1 MKRKLLSALLALSLT
16 FSLSA
21 APAAAL
27 TLDEARQLLRD
38 HYVDQIPES
47 ILSLDSLDEILEA
60 LGDPYTYYM
69 TAEQYQ
75 QFTDSVNGETL
86 VGVGIT
92 VQTAYD
98 DGFLVLSILPNSPAK
113 EAGLR

>member
-47 ILSLDSLDEILEA
+47 ILSLDSLERLLEA

-69 TAEQYQ
+69 TAEQY
-75 QFTDSVNGETL
+75 SVHR
-86 VGVGIT
+86 
-92 VQTAYD
+92 
-98 DGFLVLSILPNSPAK
+98 
-113 EAGLR
+113 LRQRRDPGGRGHHGADRL

>member
-47 ILSLDSLDEILEA
+47 VLSLEEENASGVTFRAKQLGRALITCQVSLPDGTTGEA
-60 LGDPYTYYM
+60 YC
-69 TAEQYQ
+69 
-75 QFTDSVNGETL
+75 
-86 VGVGIT
+86 T
-92 VQTAYD
+92 V
-98 DGFLVLSILPNSPAK
+98 LVLFDH
-113 EAGLR
+113 